1 MWDINSHGF
10 ILFFIKSTTI
20 FLTGSMKFV
29 VTAQF
34 TTMMLFFFVQKATI
48 NFKTQIHDVILIYY
62 QIVLYNNLI

>member
-1 MWDINSHGF
+1 
-10 ILFFIKSTTI
+10 
-20 FLTGSMKFV
+20 MKFV